1 MLTERA
7 IRDAKPG
14 SKARILWDKKI
25 TGFGLKIQ
33 PGGTRSFVLDYR
45 VNGTQR
51 RVSMGR
57 AGEVSLKDARER
69 AGRELTKIRAG
80 EGDPLRRR
88 EDAAAAPT
96 IADVVE
102 RFFREYV
109 PGRIERGR
117 MAERTAADYRQQ
129 CNRYVLPAL
138 GKLKVADVARGD
150 IERMLKP
157 LKPVQRNRVASL
169 ASRLFNLAEH
179 WEYRPQ
185 HTNPVRGVERAREQ
199 PRDRVLAPSE
209 MRALGAALAGMSD
222 ASLYAVGAIRMAA
235 LTGWRVGEVLA
246 LKWENV
252 DFETGLATLP
262 STKTGRQTRALG
274 SASLELLA
282 SMPRVSD
289 NAHVFAGGVAGTAIT
304 YKTVRA
310 VFARAA
316 GAADLTD
323 IRLHDLRR
331 TVATNAAA
339 AGVAI
344 HTLRD
349 LLGHSTLAMSN
360 RYVRRTGGAL
370 VEAVEQSSAGM
381 AAMMSDGEG
390 AKVVPLRRSNKDA

>member
-14 SKARILWDKKI
+14 PKACILWDAKV

-33 PGGTRSFVLDYR
+33 PGGTKSYVLDYR
-45 VNGTQR
+45 VNGRQR
-51 RVSMGR
+51 RVSLGR
-57 AGEVSLKDARER
+57 PGEVSLQAARER
-69 AGRELTKIRAG
+69 AGRELTAIRNG
-80 EGDPLRRR
+80 EADPLRRR

-96 IADVVE
+96 VADGVA

-129 CNRYVLPAL
+129 CNRYIVPAL
-138 GKLKVADVARGD
+138 GALKVAEVSRADV
-150 IERMLKP
+150 ERMLKP

-169 ASRLFNLAEH
+169 VSRLFSLFEH

-185 HTNPVRGVERAREQ
+185 HTNPVRGIERAREQ
-199 PRDRVLAPSE
+199 PRDRVLSPSE
-209 MRALGAALAGMSD
+209 LSAVGAALASMDD
-222 ASLYAVGAIRMAA
+222 ASPYAVGAIRMAA
-235 LTGWRVGEVLA
+235 LTGWRIGEVVA
-246 LKWENV
+246 LQWQHV

-262 STKTGRQTRALG
+262 STKTGRQTRNLG
-274 SASLELLA
+274 SAALELVA
-282 SMPRVSD
+282 SMPRVNG
-289 NAHVFAGGVAGTAIT
+289 NAHVFAGGQPGSAIG
-304 YKTVRA
+304 YKTVRSTFGRA
-310 VFARAA
+310 VESA
-316 GAADLTD
+316 GLSD

-331 TVATNAAA
+331 TIATNAAA
-339 AGVAI
+339 AGVGV

-370 VEAVEQSSAGM
+370 VEAVEQSSAAM
-381 AAMMSDGEG
+381 AAMMDGT
-390 AKVVPLRRSNKDA
+390 VVPLRRDHG